1 MKANKPVDRQDGL
14 VPHHDSAAAA
24 PIFPDLLV
32 ERICDRIPLGRRAIG
47 VVDGADAAKPV
58 EFAHRIRERI
68 RSSGR
73 SCEVIDL
80 HDYVRPASLRF
91 EYSKNDELTYRTAW
105 FDFDAVDREVVAPLR
120 AGGRGRFLPRLWDEA
135 TDRSARARLVD
146 AAPDQVLVIAGPTIL
161 GRIDDAAVTVH
172 LKLSEGA
179 LRRRTPVE
187 ASWTIPP
194 ILTYYADTG
203 FEPDFT
209 VRWDHPDKPAVLPRG

>member
-1 MKANKPVDRQDGL
+1 LSLLVKANKPVDRQDGL

-68 RSSGR
+68 RSS
-73 SCEVIDL
+73 
-80 HDYVRPASLRF
+80 
-91 EYSKNDELTYRTAW
+91 YRTAW